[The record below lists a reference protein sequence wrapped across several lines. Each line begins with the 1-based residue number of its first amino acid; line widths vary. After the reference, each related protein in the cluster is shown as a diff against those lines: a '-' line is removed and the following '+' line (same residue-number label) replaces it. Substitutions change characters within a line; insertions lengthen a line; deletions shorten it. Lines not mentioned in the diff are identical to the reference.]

1 MGLYPRK
8 SRCGARSRGREISV
22 AKAISFGHIG
32 PRRADAK
39 FYKAPGGLEC
49 GCSSG
54 VEHNLAKV
62 RVVGSNPIARSKIL
76 FFGKRLR
83 SKGQTQVW
91 PFVASREC
99 VGSKD
104 RTRAERTV
112 GALRAQK
119 FAG

>member
-62 RVVGSNPIARSKIL
+62 RVEGSNPFARSNIL
-76 FFGKRLR
+76 PVPQGCDDKAGPTARPSFFLPCCATGRP
-83 SKGQTQVW
+83 GC
-91 PFVASREC
+91 A
-99 VGSKD
+99 
-104 RTRAERTV
+104 
-112 GALRAQK
+112 
-119 FAG
+119 

>member
-62 RVVGSNPIARSKIL
+62 RVEGSNPFARSNFQGFIALMNEDLRVL
-76 FFGKRLR
+76 FCF
-83 SKGQTQVW
+83 
-91 PFVASREC
+91 
-99 VGSKD
+99 
-104 RTRAERTV
+104 
-112 GALRAQK
+112 
-119 FAG
+119 